1 MFYIINI
8 LISYLFQKPH
18 YSFMLSEHNENWV
31 ESNTLLCSS
40 KKKTKK
46 WKKQLSLIYR
56 SFYSDYIKSTQME
69 FASCNN
75 ETTAFFKYQL

>member
-1 MFYIINI
+1 M
-8 LISYLFQKPH
+8 FQKPY

-31 ESNTLLCSS
+31 ESKTLLCSS
-40 KKKTKK
+40 IKKTEK

-56 SFYSDYIKSTQME
+56 SFSSDSIKSTQTE

-75 ETTAFFKYQL
+75 ETIAFFKYQL